1 MHCLPDVPVVTDVI
15 VVNVGYVSHTPEMY
29 LSYCAVTHGVTD
41 VIVVNVGYVS
51 HTPEMYLSY
60 FLSHGVTDVI
70 RLNNKV
76 YNASRF
82 TSAGIAH
89 HDLYFIDG
97 SVPTDDI
104 LARFLHISEKAT
116 GAIAVHCK
124 GASVLLLNSSSFFFF
139 HE

>member
-1 MHCLPDVPVVTDVI
+1 
-15 VVNVGYVSHTPEMY
+15 
-29 LSYCAVTHGVTD
+29 
-41 VIVVNVGYVS
+41 
-51 HTPEMYLSY
+51 MYLSY

-82 TSAGIAH
+82 TGAGIAH

-124 GASVLLLNSSSFFFF
+124 GASVQLEFYFFFF
-139 HE
+139 SREFYSASWSTLWMLVWFVITN

>member
-1 MHCLPDVPVVTDVI
+1 MLIISLILLGCQIPICFPSHLFALHLVA
-15 VVNVGYVSHTPEMY
+15 GYV
-29 LSYCAVTHGVTD
+29 C
-41 VIVVNVGYVS
+41 

-60 FLSHGVTDVI
+60 FQKCNVTDVI

-76 YNASRF
+76 YNALRF

-89 HDLYFIDG
+89 HDLYFTDG

-104 LARFLHISEKAT
+104 LARFLCISEKAT

-124 GASVLLLNSSSFFFF
+124 GVFLVLRVLHPSVCLSVALVYC
-139 HE
+139 HYIV

>member
-1 MHCLPDVPVVTDVI
+1 MSWTSRFVHVKCSMT
-15 VVNVGYVSHTPEMY
+15 NVGY
-29 LSYCAVTHGVTD
+29 
-41 VIVVNVGYVS
+41 IS

-82 TSAGIAH
+82 TNAGIGH
-89 HDLYFIDG
+89 HDLYFVDG

-104 LARFLHISEKAT
+104 LARFLHISEKAA
-116 GAIAVHCK
+116 GAVAVHCK
-124 GASVLLLNSSSFFFF
+124 GTSAVTCVALMKSCRI
-139 HE
+139 

>member
-1 MHCLPDVPVVTDVI
+1 M
-15 VVNVGYVSHTPEMY
+15 NVGY
-29 LSYCAVTHGVTD
+29 
-41 VIVVNVGYVS
+41 IS

-60 FLSHGVTDVI
+60 FHSHGVTDVI

-76 YNASRF
+76 YHASRF

-97 SVPTDDI
+97 SVPTDEI
-104 LARFLHISEKAT
+104 LARFLRISENAA

-124 GASVLLLNSSSFFFF
+124 GISVCISLLVTLLV
-139 HE
+139 HTLITLR